1 MQVVWQAVLEGTR
14 WSSNWSSNIGAPT
27 RGQGRGK
34 PASLQQH
41 RNAACLVRKG
51 FLAFGKRRGPSPSD
65 VRPGG
70 GRRSD
75 HATSSIE
82 GSLSQR
88 HNKPNTAGPAVFL
101 TLGGFLPACIAGT
114 ENPPANIR
122 KTKSEKT
129 KAKISRKEPSRT
141 RMPPSRSWPDGRWH
155 EAASQAQRILRERA
169 ASCFDLLSSQT
180 DCRHHSRA
188 IDAGPPPERSRRVS
202 ALFTP
207 SSLY

>member
-1 MQVVWQAVLEGTR
+1 MSWRGRVGLPIGPPILARRPAARAEESPRRFNNTATPRAWSGKAFSRSASAAGPRPRMSVL
-14 WSSNWSSNIGAPT
+14 
-27 RGQGRGK
+27 
-34 PASLQQH
+34 
-41 RNAACLVRKG
+41 
-51 FLAFGKRRGPSPSD
+51 
-65 VRPGG
+65 G

-155 EAASQAQRILRERA
+155 EAASQAQRILRECA
-169 ASCFDLLSSQT
+169 ASCL
-180 DCRHHSRA
+180 
-188 IDAGPPPERSRRVS
+188 
-202 ALFTP
+202 
-207 SSLY
+207 